1 MKKPYCCDESREFY
15 QRYYDRQQKN
25 KGDFPV
31 YVGRYTQ
38 RGHGVGNVLGSL
50 VRRILPILKAV
61 APHVLRT
68 GANLVQDVVSGKSWK
83 QAAIKRV
90 PEVLR
95 NVRVNDETPAALS
108 TTANVFELF
117 TDKGQTGSG
126 KRKRTRQRTK
136 KGKRIKTDVFD

>member
-15 QRYYDRQQKN
+15 QRYYDRQQKG

-61 APHVLRT
+61 GPHVLRT
-68 GANLVQDVVSGKSWK
+68 GANLVQGVVSGKSGK
-83 QAAIKRV
+83 QAGIKRV
-90 PEVLR
+90 SEVLR

-108 TTANVFELF
+108 TAANIFERF
-117 TDKGQTGSG
+117 ADKGQTGSG
-126 KRKRTRQRTK
+126 KRKRKRQPIK
-136 KGKRIKTDVFD
+136 KGKRIKPDVFD